1 MVKTLMNVLML
12 LVVIVGVC
20 GITDAENIV
29 TDGLVSYWT
38 FDREDIIDNTVKDV
52 WGENN
57 AIIVG
62 TPTIVNGHLKDALKF
77 DGIKDYVNLTTL
89 GNFGAKLDFFT
100 VEVWIKT
107 DYKETWTTILKT
119 IGTCNN
125 RATMIWGIDINRR
138 TPDKEDIDPIIF
150 GEDVPI
156 IFGEDVILLYLASL
170 IKNKGGCSLSFLWG
184 EFPISDGEWHHLVYT
199 NKTVDENGTEWTKRA
214 LFIDG
219 TLNRISEF
227 IPIGPKAQHKYVP
240 FSEPVYLGAGNNRGR
255 AEGFFNGIIDEVRIY
270 DRPLTEAEIM
280 HNYQSTTGL
289 AVDRTNKL
297 STVWGALKK
306 K

>member
-1 MVKTLMNVLML
+1 MKTLVNVLML
-12 LVVIVGVC
+12 PVVIVGLC
-20 GITDAENIV
+20 GVTDAENIV

-57 AIIVG
+57 ATIVG
-62 TPTIVNGHLKDALKF
+62 TPRIVNGHLKDALEF

-89 GNFGAKLDFFT
+89 GNFGAKLGFST
-100 VEVWIKT
+100 VEMWIKT

-119 IGTCNN
+119 IGTCDN
-125 RATMIWGIDINRR
+125 RAIMIWGIDINRR
-138 TPDKEDIDPIIF
+138 QANREEIERDPFGPRMFF
-150 GEDVPI
+150 GED
-156 IFGEDVILLYLASL
+156 FILLYVASI
-170 IKNKGGCSLSFLWG
+170 IKDKNGCSLSFLRG
-184 EFPISDGEWHHLVYT
+184 EFPLSDGEWHHLVYT
-199 NKTVDENGTEWTKRA
+199 IKTVDENGIEWPERA

-219 TLNRISEF
+219 TLNRISGF
-227 IPIGPKAQHKYVP
+227 HPRFPKAQYKYVS
-240 FSEPVYLGAGNNRGR
+240 FSEPVYLGAGNNLGR

-289 AVDRTNKL
+289 AVDRTDKL

>member
-1 MVKTLMNVLML
+1 MKILMNVLML
-12 LVVIVGVC
+12 PVVIVGLC

-38 FDREDIIDNTVKDV
+38 FDREDIIGNTVKDV
-52 WGENN
+52 WGENH
-57 AIIVG
+57 ATIVG

-89 GNFGAKLDFFT
+89 GDFGAKLDFST

-107 DYKETWTTILKT
+107 DYKETWTTIFKT
-119 IGTCNN
+119 IGTCQN

-138 TPDKEDIDPIIF
+138 TVNVEERKNDPFGPQIIF
-150 GEDVPI
+150 AEDSI
-156 IFGEDVILLYLASL
+156 QLYLASL
-170 IKNKGGCSLSFLWG
+170 IKNKGGCSLSFLRG
-184 EFPISDGEWHHLVYT
+184 EFPLSDGEWHHLVYT
-199 NKTVDENGTEWTKRA
+199 NKTVDENGTEWRERA

-227 IPIGPKAQHKYVP
+227 IPIGPKGPYKYAP
-240 FSEPVYLGAGNNRGR
+240 FSEPVYLGAGNNQGR

-270 DRPLTEAEIM
+270 DRTLTEAEIM

-289 AVDRTNKL
+289 AVDRTDKL
-297 STVWGALKK
+297 PTVWGALKK
-306 K
+306 KRR

>member
-1 MVKTLMNVLML
+1 MKTLMNVLML
-12 LVVIVGVC
+12 PVIILGLC

-38 FDREDIIDNTVKDV
+38 FDREDIIGNTVKDV

-57 AIIVG
+57 ATIVG
-62 TPTIVNGHLKDALKF
+62 TPKIVNGHLKDALKF

-89 GNFGAKLDFFT
+89 GDFGAKLDFST
-100 VEVWIKT
+100 VEMWIQT
-107 DYKETWTTILKT
+107 DYKETWTTIFKT

-125 RATMIWGIDINRR
+125 RATMFWGIDINRR
-138 TPDKEDIDPIIF
+138 TVDAEERKNDPFGPQIIF
-150 GEDVPI
+150 AEDFI
-156 IFGEDVILLYLASL
+156 QLYLASFF
-170 IKNKGGCSLSFLWG
+170 KNKGGCSLSFLRG

-199 NKTVDENGTEWTKRA
+199 NKTVDENGTDWRQRA

-219 TLNRISEF
+219 TLNRISKF
-227 IPIGPKAQHKYVP
+227 HPLIAPNTRYKYAP

-255 AEGFFNGIIDEVRIY
+255 AEGFFNGLIDEVRIY

-289 AVDRTNKL
+289 AVDRTDKL
-297 STVWGALKK
+297 PTVWGALKK